1 MQKLKIHFLI
11 ISLFLILVSCATNHV
26 TKDLKPVVLE
36 RTVYKGSYFSN
47 PEIDYVYK
55 TNITVY
61 GNELSGIF
69 IAKKITTRHIES
81 LLPPNLGINY

>member
-1 MQKLKIHFLI
+1 MQRSKIHFLI
-11 ISLFLILVSCATNHV
+11 ISLFLILVSCATNNV
-26 TKDLKPVVLE
+26 AKDLKPVVLE
-36 RTVYKGSYFSN
+36 KTVYSAPYFSN

-69 IAKKITTRHIES
+69 IAKKINATTHRVVF
-81 LLPPNLGINY
+81 